1 MALSFPTASSV
12 GEIYRDGTKA
22 WIWNGSAWEKVES
35 TDAESSNTTP
45 TNAVIGN
52 TWFNTDTGIL
62 YYYDNSNSWVQI
74 RGNEL
79 TADDRPD
86 FSADGHNATATEAML
101 SGGSN
106 LNGNNIYSDIV
117 KFQFTGTTNA
127 TTHGNLTSTLKMH
140 GSSSNGTSAFVA
152 AGHNG
157 TAVVSAVQKIAF
169 STNTTAA
176 SHGSLSRLTHNQAT
190 TQDAVQ
196 SMNAG
201 GIYTGTRTAEIEKM
215 AFATGSS
222 AVQHGNL
229 TMKRSVAA
237 IGSDGYQAL
246 QTGGHAGTDNGGQV
260 TTIEKWNFGSNTTAV
275 NVGSLAAFQ
284 ANHFGTSDSTD
295 LMTGCGID
303 ASAILLQTR
312 QKISFATGAEN
323 TSFADAILAM
333 QDRKAC
339 SDGTEAFIAGGTLT
353 SSLYNRAWKYNFS
366 SMAQTANFV
375 ATIGNYV
382 APGDL
387 LSRTTHAQSSGGA

>member
-12 GEIYRDGTKA
+12 GEIYRDGSKA
-22 WIWNGSAWEKVES
+22 WIWNGSAWNKVES
-35 TDAESSNTTP
+35 ADAESSDTAP

-52 TWFNTDTGIL
+52 TWLNTNNGIL
-62 YYYDNSNSWVQI
+62 YYYDNSGSWVQI

-101 SGGSN
+101 SGGTN
-106 LNGNNIYSDIV
+106 LNGNNVYSDVV
-117 KFQFTGTTNA
+117 KFQFTGTTDA
-127 TTHGNLTSTLKMH
+127 TEHGNLTSTLKMH
-140 GSSSNGTSAFVA
+140 GSASNGTSAFVI

-157 TAVVSAVQKIAF
+157 TTVVSNVQKIAF
-169 STNTTAA
+169 STNVTAA

-201 GIYTGTRTAEIEKM
+201 GIYTGIRTTEIEKM

-246 QTGGHAGTDNGGQV
+246 QAGGHAGSDNGGMV
-260 TTIEKWNFGSNTTAV
+260 DIIEKWNFGSNTTTV
-275 NVGSLAAFQ
+275 NVGNLATTQ
-284 ANHFGTSDSTD
+284 GNHFGASDSTD
-295 LMTGCGID
+295 LMIGGGTREVG
-303 ASAILLQTR
+303 ASSAL
-312 QKISFATGAEN
+312 QKISFASGVESV
-323 TSFADAILAM
+323 TSAIPNDEVTSM
-333 QDRKAC
+333 KAC
-339 SDGTEAFIAGGTLT
+339 SDGTEAWMAGGVKSTNT
-353 SSLYNRAWKYNFS
+353 INNRVWKYNFS
-366 SMAQTANFV
+366 SMARTAFFNASGWSGRDPLAV
-375 ATIGNYV
+375 
-382 APGDL
+382 
-387 LSRTTHAQSSGGA
+387 TTHAVSSGGA